1 MSRTTNRTANPSC
14 FPREQ
19 YDACPVP
26 LIGLTYDWTALNTK
40 VDSMVANGNTNQA
53 IGLAW
58 AWQSLTEEPF
68 TIPTKDPNYQYSE
81 VIILMSDG
89 LNTENRWTT
98 SQIRNRH
105 PPSNDVRQR
114 QGGGASRSTR
124 ST

>member
-1 MSRTTNRTANPSC
+1 MANPSC
-14 FPREQ
+14 FPRSSTTP
-19 YDACPVP
+19 ARVP
-26 LIGLTYDWTALNTK
+26 LMGLTYDWTALNSK
-40 VDSMVANGNTNQA
+40 VDSMVANGNTNQG

-98 SQIRNRH
+98 SQTCDRH
-105 PPSNDVRQR
+105 PPGNDVRQR
-114 QGGGASRSTR
+114 QGGRHYALHDPRQH
-124 ST
+124 